1 MTRALLAFAL
11 LAPLATAD
19 WTTGVGGNA
28 ARDGLSPETGPAGAS
43 LLWRTGIPAQVAQ
56 QAVIEGNVVVT
67 ARIMSLSDVINGTLL
82 VAQDLRTGQQL
93 WSTSLPVNFPD
104 AWRNRVTAIRDGVVY
119 ATRSGNTN
127 AEYLYAL
134 SAANGAIVWRSQ
146 ARISETS
153 TESLSFAANGDPI
166 TTGQGAVIRID
177 KTNGNTLWSI
187 PRACPMSDG
196 CNTAVFGNRGY
207 FSETGPPGS
216 VLTAVDVDL
225 GMRLYSTA
233 VLAGGS
239 QIGPFVGPDGSVYVA
254 RANNQPGLDFL
265 VAFSDTG
272 SALVERWRSPI
283 GYVPFASFGVGPDG
297 SVYSYTP
304 NREVVRLSAAN
315 GMVLNVSTPILSDFP
330 PQPRMAIDA
339 LGRVFVTNGG
349 FGGGGLWSFN
359 ADLTPRWN
367 VAIPNVNLGGPAIG
381 RRGIL
386 VVCGV
391 GTNVAAYYPPDQFA
405 LLSTMDT
412 PRPGATV
419 NLQVRADGD
428 AGNGYLAAC
437 SLGSTPGLPIGNRTL
452 PLNADLLFVLSLSTP
467 SIFEGFQ
474 GVLDGMGLG
483 TARIHVPPVQGLVG
497 ITIYAA
503 FVSLRP
509 GAPSGV
515 GVISDALALTFA
527 P

>member
-1 MTRALLAFAL
+1 MTRTLPALLF

-19 WTTGVGGNA
+19 WTTGVGGHA
-28 ARDGLSPETGPAGAS
+28 ARDGLSPDTGPAAAN
-43 LLWRTGIPAQVAQ
+43 LLWQGSVPAQVAQ
-56 QAVIEGNVVVT
+56 QAVIEGNVVAM
-67 ARIMSLSDVINGTLL
+67 ARIMSLSDVLNGTLI

-93 WSTSLPVNFPD
+93 WTAQLPVSFPD

-134 SAANGAIVWRSQ
+134 SAANGAVLWRSQ
-146 ARISETS
+146 ARITETS

-187 PRACPMSDG
+187 PRACPVSDG

-207 FSETGPPGS
+207 FFEAAAPGS
-216 VLTAVDVDL
+216 VVTAVDVDL
-225 GMRLYSTA
+225 GMRRYSTT

-239 QIGPFVGPDGSVYVA
+239 QIGPFVGPDGTVYAA
-254 RANNQPGLDFL
+254 RANNNPGSDFL
-265 VAFSDTG
+265 VAFTDTG
-272 SALVERWRSPI
+272 TGFTERWRSPI

-304 NREVVRLSAAN
+304 NREVVRLN
-315 GMVLNVSTPILSDFP
+315 PVTGMVMNTASAILSDFP

-349 FGGGGLWSFN
+349 FPNGGLWSFN

-367 VAIPNVNLGGPAIG
+367 VAIPNVNVGGPAIG

-391 GTNVAAYYPPDQFA
+391 GTNVRAYYPPDQFA
-405 LLSTMDT
+405 LLSTTDT
-412 PRPGATV
+412 PRVGTTV

-428 AGNGYLAAC
+428 AGNGWLAAC
-437 SLGSTPGLPIGNRTL
+437 SLGSLPGFPIDTRVV
-452 PLNADLLFVLSLSTP
+452 PLNPDLLFALSLSTP
-467 SIFEGFQ
+467 SIFDNFL
-474 GVLDGMGLG
+474 GVLDGMGRG
-483 TARIHVPPVQGLVG
+483 TARIHIPGVQGLVG

-515 GVISDALALTFA
+515 GVIADALGLTFV